1 PPEVAEAAVG
11 QIVGYDELA
20 RALEDPWI
28 NQILETGIKD
38 FKQMIFRSGA
48 MPKLVVG
55 DDEVLHGAPRSREV
69 LLETLERLYR
79 LRE

>member
-1 PPEVAEAAVG
+1 
-11 QIVGYDELA
+11 
-20 RALEDPWI
+20 
-28 NQILETGIKD
+28 
-38 FKQMIFRSGA
+38 MIFRSGA

-55 DDEVLHGAPRSREV
+55 DDEVLHGAFRSKEV